1 MPDANGVTESSTANN
16 FAKKGGVSPSYKVEN
31 LSLQMEVLGMSSSV
45 LDQIVEQ
52 RIASVGYLS
61 LPFKNYYTFQSTHNS
76 SSRFSVSSASWDRL
90 WAVFRPSVYT
100 DKSCPI
106 VVNGYKQAG
115 AFVSVAAANA
125 DNTNF
130 DVGLPTYDLGGVFD
144 TNKEKY
150 VSKYFNFRQLPTSN
164 SSPVY
169 YQLKV
174 NSASIPAYR
183 LNTPEALAMTK
194 NSIDY
199 VDPQHAITLDQFK
212 NNYHILCWRFCLP
225 ESDFNRLASGL
236 DLRSVS
242 ASCSLDTENLG
253 GGNLGTN
260 LTLFAETSCELRLGS
275 SRQIEI
281 IN

>member
-1 MPDANGVTESSTANN
+1 MPDANGVTKSTTANN
-16 FAKKGGVSPSYKVEN
+16 FAKDGGVSPSYKVEN

-45 LDQIVEQ
+45 IDQIVEQ

-61 LPFKNYYTFQSTHNS
+61 LPFKNYYTFQSSHTG
-76 SSRFSVSSASWDRL
+76 SSRFSINSASWDRL
-90 WAVFRPSVYT
+90 WAVFRPSVHT
-100 DKSCPI
+100 DKSCPV

-125 DNTNF
+125 DGTNF
-130 DVGLPTYDLGGVFD
+130 DIGLPTYEVGGVFD

-150 VSKYFNFRQLPTSN
+150 VSKYFNFRQEATSG
-164 SSPVY
+164 STPVH

-183 LNTPEALAMTK
+183 LNTPEALQMSK

-199 VDPQHAITLDQFK
+199 VDPHHSITLDQFK
-212 NNYHILCWRFCLP
+212 NNYHCLCWRFCLP

-242 ASCSLDTENLG
+242 ASCSLETDNLDTC
-253 GGNLGTN
+253 N
-260 LTLFAETSCELRLGS
+260 LTLFGEVTSEIRLGQ

-281 IN
+281 IQ